1 MTPLEIEMIRGKILE
16 LIESNVDGVSLNTI
30 IDYLDYVNRV
40 VYSEEELAPI
50 IKKLLEEERIY
61 EENNLFKS

>member
-50 IKKLLEEERIY
+50 IKNI
-61 EENNLFKS
+61 